1 MQSPAAFFNLRH
13 LGHGLATRQR
23 RPAGCGEQRWVCFSK
38 PWAASAAGREPPCPR
53 TALRPTRTRRAP
65 RSGLAVFLF

>member
-23 RPAGCGEQRWVCFSK
+23 RPAGCGFGE
-38 PWAASAAGREPPCPR
+38 A
-53 TALRPTRTRRAP
+53 
-65 RSGLAVFLF
+65 